1 MGLLSL
7 LLVLRVLIPKDP
19 SRTAPLGDAS
29 DVVGV
34 IETATATA
42 TAIAIATA
50 TAFVRRDSVRMVE
63 AVAVADIVHV
73 VGDFPMHRWLLAVDS
88 RILRNSPARG
98 NVVRMA
104 HDWRTWTQ

>member
-42 TAIAIATA
+42 
-50 TAFVRRDSVRMVE
+50 FVRRDSVRMVE
-63 AVAVADIVHV
+63 AVAVVDIVHV
-73 VGDFPMHRWLLAVDS
+73 VDDFPMHRWLLAVDS

-104 HDWRTWTQ
+104 YDWRTWTQ